1 LSIFGGRL
9 SYSSKIKNKDSSAIG
24 LGMTRWVFVL
34 IGDELNF
41 SGFPPDA
48 CGNDGIKKHAG
59 MTERRSNGDGAG
71 KIERR

>member
-1 LSIFGGRL
+1 
-9 SYSSKIKNKDSSAIG
+9 
-24 LGMTRWVFVL
+24 MTRWVFVL

-71 KIERR
+71 KIKRG